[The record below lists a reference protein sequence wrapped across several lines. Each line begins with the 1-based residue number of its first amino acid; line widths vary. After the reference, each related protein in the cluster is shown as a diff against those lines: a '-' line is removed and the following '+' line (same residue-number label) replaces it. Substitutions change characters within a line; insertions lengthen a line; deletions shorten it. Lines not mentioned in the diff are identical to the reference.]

1 MTYLPQNLKFPHQPR
16 SPCTVFPWAKPS
28 KGYRFKPSQTRP
40 IPLFLANLSL
50 KSPLVGFSRSFKI
63 PKGDV
68 IKQKHYRGGR
78 CHVPT
83 NCGIWFHL
91 IDLDIMLYLQTHDVH
106 LACWF
111 FIVFVESSL
120 LLHVLL
126 HFFDVI
132 FFWFLL
138 STLNLITTA
147 AHPSHGKNRTF
158 QEAFCW
164 EGPNNDLEINTR
176 TMLDMQINRFVM
188 SRKWRH
194 CDLQS

>member
-1 MTYLPQNLKFPHQPR
+1 M
-16 SPCTVFPWAKPS
+16 
-28 KGYRFKPSQTRP
+28 
-40 IPLFLANLSL
+40 
-50 KSPLVGFSRSFKI
+50 
-63 PKGDV
+63 
-68 IKQKHYRGGR
+68 
-78 CHVPT
+78 PT
-83 NCGIWFHL
+83 NCSIWFHL
-91 IDLDIMLYLQTHDVH
+91 IDLDMLYLQTHDVH

-111 FIVFVESSL
+111 FICFVESSL

-126 HFFDVI
+126 HFFDVM

-176 TMLDMQINRFVM
+176 TMLGMQINRFVM

-194 CDLQS
+194 CDLQSWGEKHDLLHVCSLQFCNLPCQKMFIGVCRVETWPHFPQLL